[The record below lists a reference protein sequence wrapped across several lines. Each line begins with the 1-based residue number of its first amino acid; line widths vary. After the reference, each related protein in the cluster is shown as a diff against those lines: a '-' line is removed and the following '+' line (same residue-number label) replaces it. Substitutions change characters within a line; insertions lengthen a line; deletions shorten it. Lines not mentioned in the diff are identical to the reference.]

1 MSAGE
6 CVMLELF
13 RTPEGVIS
21 RAEFRK
27 GALALLGLC
36 AALIVLAYGV
46 VQINHA
52 MAWMTVAVVPFLGLV
67 VFFVFCSIVYFWYC
81 LLAKRLR
88 GMAQKPHLLNALL
101 AMLVL
106 GGAALLADYQNRTLS
121 LASEGLLAQAGN
133 LAVLFG
139 FAAAL
144 FFFILLG
151 MGWFGP
157 EGKVG
162 PGSCFPDYEKKSG
175 RRSRANEG

>member
-1 MSAGE
+1 
-6 CVMLELF
+6 MLELF

-21 RAEFRK
+21 RVEFRK
-27 GALALLGLC
+27 GALVLLGLC
-36 AALIVLAYGV
+36 AVLIVLAYGV

-67 VFFVFCSIVYFWYC
+67 VFFVICSIVYFWYC

-88 GMAQKPHLLNALL
+88 GMAQKPHLLHALL
-101 AMLVL
+101 GVLVL

-157 EGKVG
+157 EGMVG
-162 PGSCFPDYEKKSG
+162 PGSCFPDRAENADAKSA
-175 RRSRANEG
+175 RKEA